1 MHVSSWEC
9 VRAYE
14 GRCWQRQE
22 KNMNSSL
29 LQEQSVVLTA
39 EPSPQSLGQMVSK
52 TAWPCCFGLVA
63 TRSGVVGECGREVS
77 WWAGSKDRRGKR
89 RGPNILFKSMT

>member
-14 GRCWQRQE
+14 GRCRQRQE

-39 EPSPQSLGQMVSK
+39 SHLLSLLDK
-52 TAWPCCFGLVA
+52 WFPRLLGLA
-63 TRSGVVGECGREVS
+63 ALGLWQLGVV
-77 WWAGSKDRRGKR
+77 W
-89 RGPNILFKSMT
+89 